1 MGQHGFFDLEER
13 YRQLSRNGDMLEGLE
28 RTILWETF
36 RKPLEKALKRS
47 RREKGGRK
55 PFDSVLMFKVLVL
68 QALYNMSDEQTEY
81 QIRDRLSFMRF
92 LGLDL
97 QGVIPD
103 ARTIWLFR
111 ETLIEAGAVEKLF
124 DRFDGYLAEKGLC
137 ANGGQIIDASI
148 IPVPKQ
154 RNDRDENAAIK
165 EGKTPA
171 SWSDK
176 KKAHKDVQARW
187 TIKNNKSFYGYKN
200 HINVD
205 AKHKLIR
212 RYQVTSAAVHDSQV
226 LDDILDPANTNK
238 DTYADSAYRSEE
250 QEVRLKKKG
259 YRSRIHYKGYRNAP
273 LSERYQAINKKRS
286 RIRVRVEHVFG
297 HMTTAMRGCLVRTI
311 GLTRAEAKIGLKNLT
326 YNLQRFTYLTLK
338 AAPS

>member
-13 YRQLSRNGDMLEGLE
+13 YRQLSRNGDMLEGLG
-28 RTILWETF
+28 RAIPWETF
-36 RKPLEKALKRS
+36 RKPLDKALKRS
-47 RREKGGRK
+47 DREKGGRK

-97 QGVIPD
+97 QGVVPD

-111 ETLIEAGAVEKLF
+111 ETLIEAGAVETLF
-124 DRFDGYLAEKGLC
+124 DRFDGYLAEQGLC

-154 RNDRDENAAIK
+154 RNDRDENATIK
-165 EGKTPA
+165 KGKTPA
-171 SWSDK
+171 AWSDK

-205 AKHKLIR
+205 ARHKLIR

-226 LDDILDPANTNK
+226 LEDILDPANTNK

-259 YRSRIHYKGYRNAP
+259 YRSRIHYKGCRNAP

-286 RIRVRVEHVFG
+286 RVRVRVEHVFG